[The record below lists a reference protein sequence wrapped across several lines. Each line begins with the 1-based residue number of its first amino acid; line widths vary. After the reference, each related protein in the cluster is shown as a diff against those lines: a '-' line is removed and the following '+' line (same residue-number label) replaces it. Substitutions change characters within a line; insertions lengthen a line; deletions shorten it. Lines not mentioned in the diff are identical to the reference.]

1 MAECTPNFLA
11 AYEAAE
17 TTPRSFALPP
27 TTTGLPLSEGSRS
40 SSTETKKAS
49 MSTWKM
55 VRCIR
60 SYCRAERR
68 LEKKRLS
75 SPAFE
80 EERAIRPAEAEGVA
94 ERVFHTR
101 FARVI
106 RDAIEIALGVLIVQ
120 INGRR
125 QALIL
130 QRQNRD
136 ASFESAG
143 AAEQVPGHRFRGA
156 DGNLL
161 RMFAEKILDGLG
173 FEHVTNGSRRPVRV
187 DVADLVAADARV
199 FHRFFHHAVAP
210 FVLRSGLGD
219 VIRVPAHAIADNL
232 CEYVRAALFR
242 TFKLFQDQDPRA
254 LADDEAVASLVERT
268 AGLLRFV
275 VAGGEGAH
283 GGEPADTHRSDGC
296 FCAAGD
302 HHVGGTTLD
311 DLECIADGVC

>member
-1 MAECTPNFLA
+1 MAECTPNFRA

-17 TTPRSFALPP
+17 TTPRSFAFPP

-156 DGNLL
+156 DCDLL
-161 RMFAEKILDGLG
+161 RVLAEKVLDGLR
-173 FEHVTNGSRRPVRV
+173 FQHVADRRRGSVRV
-187 DVADLVAADARV
+187 DVADLVAPDARV
-199 FHRFFHHAVAP
+199 FHGLIHHAEAAFVLGCGLRDVIRIAAHAVADD
-210 FVLRSGLGD
+210 LRQ
-219 VIRVPAHAIADNL
+219 
-232 CEYVRAALFR
+232 YVRATLIRAFE
-242 TFKLFQDQDPRA
+242 FFEDQNPRA
-254 LADDEAVASLVERT
+254 FTDDEAVASLIERT
-268 AGLLRFV
+268 AGLLGFI
-275 VAGGEGAH
+275 VAG
-283 GGEPADTHRSDGC
+283 RK
-296 FCAAGD
+296 
-302 HHVGGTTLD
+302 
-311 DLECIADGVC
+311 